1 MKVLQVGKFFPPQVG
16 GMETFLYD
24 LANILNENG
33 ITTDVLCSN
42 ITSETKI
49 ENVKNYKVVKAGSLG
64 VVASTSI
71 SPSLIKCFKE
81 ISHDYDIVH
90 IHHPNP
96 TANIALMLSGFKG
109 KVVLHWH
116 SDIIRQKFLFKFYKP
131 FLLWMLRRSDKIIAT
146 SLPYAEHSN
155 FLKDFKKKVEI
166 IPFGLNTEKM
176 GDIDK
181 DLVAKIKK
189 SYSGKKIIFSLGRLT
204 YYKGFDY
211 LIKSAKY
218 MPDNYIVLIGGE
230 GKLKSKL
237 ELMIN
242 RNKLTKKVFLLG
254 NISSS
259 KVYSYFEASDLFVLP
274 SIERSEAFGIVQ
286 IEAMYFKKPIVS
298 TNIIGSGVPW
308 VNENGIT
315 GYVVEPKNPEKL
327 SEAIIKILI
336 NKSIYN
342 NFSVNAY
349 KRFIDN
355 FRIDMTLKRMLRVY
369 NELIK

>member
-1 MKVLQVGKFFPPQVG
+1 M
-16 GMETFLYD
+16 YD

-42 ITSETKI
+42 VTSETKI
-49 ENVKNYKVVKAGSLG
+49 ENVNNYKVVKAGSLG

-96 TANIALMLSGFKG
+96 TANIALMFSGFKG

-116 SDIIRQKFLFKFYKP
+116 SDIIRQKFLLKFYKP

-146 SLPYAEHSN
+146 SPPYAEHSN
-155 FLKDFKKKVEI
+155 FLKDFKKKIEI
-166 IPFGLNTEKM
+166 IPFGLNTDKM
-176 GDIDK
+176 KDINK
-181 DLVAKIKK
+181 DLVIKIKER
-189 SYSGKKIIFSLGRLT
+189 YSDKKIIFSLGRLI
-204 YYKGFDY
+204 YYKGFEY
-211 LIKSAKY
+211 LIESARY
-218 MPDNYIVLIGGE
+218 LPDNFVVLIGGIGNLKE
-230 GKLKSKL
+230 KLKLLIK
-237 ELMIN
+237 N
-242 RNKLTKKVFLLG
+242 NKLTEKVFLLES
-254 NISSS
+254 ITYEE
-259 KVYSYFEASDLFVLP
+259 KLSYFEVCDLFVLP

-298 TNIIGSGVPW
+298 TNIIGSGVSW
-308 VNENGIT
+308 VNQNGIS
-315 GYVVEPKNPEKL
+315 GCVVEPKNPSKL
-327 SEAIIKILI
+327 AEAIIKILS

-355 FRIDMTLKRMLRVY
+355 FHIDMTLKRMVRVY
-369 NELIK
+369 NELMQ